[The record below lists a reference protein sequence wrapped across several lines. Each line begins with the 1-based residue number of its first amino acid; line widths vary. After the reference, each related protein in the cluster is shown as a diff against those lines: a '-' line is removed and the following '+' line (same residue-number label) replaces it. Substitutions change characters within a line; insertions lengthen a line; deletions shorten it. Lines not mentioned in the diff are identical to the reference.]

1 MGSTLAKMGSNPL
14 QSGFILS
21 GEQVRAARSL
31 LGWSRRELALVSGV
45 SAGTIKAI
53 ELGITDPRLST
64 LRKLAKMFA
73 AHAVEFVFLERGS
86 GVVLKDVSAA
96 KRSNS
101 LRATRHDVIAPSEP
115 LIGNRSVSTEVKGSR
130 ATEKDD

>member
-1 MGSTLAKMGSNPL
+1 M
-14 QSGFILS
+14 
-21 GEQVRAARSL
+21 
-31 LGWSRRELALVSGV
+31 SGV

-64 LRKLAKMFA
+64 LRKLATMFA
-73 AHAVEFVFLERGS
+73 AHAVGFCRFLERGS
-86 GVVLKDVSAA
+86 GVVLTDLTAA

-101 LRATRHDVIAPSEP
+101 LRATRHNIIAPSEP
-115 LIGNRSVSTEVKGSR
+115 LIGNRSVSTEVKGSG